1 MNHESRPRGLR
12 RAFSLPP
19 SARSLGR
26 DVDDEIQFHIECHI
40 ADLVAR
46 GVPLDIAREK
56 AMRQYGDI
64 GASRRELARVDR
76 ARLSRMQWSTF
87 FDALVQDIVVA
98 FRIFRTRPG
107 FAFGVVFVLALGI
120 GANATMFGVIDRLLL
135 RSPAH
140 VADPANVMM
149 IRYQRA
155 FRGQFD
161 SQNTLSF
168 PMYLDLVNTPGAFKD
183 VTAYTGASL
192 TIGRGAN
199 ARPISANR
207 VTTNYFRTLGVRP
220 RLGRFFAPDED
231 GSPTAPN
238 LVVLSYSYWVH
249 ALDASDRVI
258 GQTLPIGDTKFTIIG
273 VAPAGF
279 TGVYDD
285 RVDIWIPITAGI
297 SAAEY
302 ESWKANRNGYW
313 LLAIARL
320 APGISR
326 AAAADASTRVIRA
339 QARTAGASDDQ
350 LAKER
355 PAITFVS
362 ALPREARADRA
373 STPVAALLGAVS
385 LLVVLIA
392 CANVANLQLARGLA
406 RRREVAIRIALGVS
420 RGRLMMQLVIE
431 SMVLAFIGGAG
442 ALAATY
448 WGSSFVRQIL
458 LGTSDLGGAKVIDA
472 RVLIYTALAS
482 IVVGML
488 SGLMPALTASRASV
502 SAELKDG
509 ARQGSRSPN
518 RARSLL
524 LLAQTMV
531 SVVVLF
537 LKNIFV
543 RSLQRV
549 EALPLGIEPA
559 RTLIASVQ
567 TGGTPYSGREARAL
581 FDNLLMTAK
590 TTPGIEAAAL
600 STTLPFYTS
609 WAVRVRVPGRDSLPR
624 VKDGGP
630 YMNEVTPDYFTAVGT
645 RILRGRAFTPADTR
659 DAPRVVIINESLARL
674 WWPGENAIGKCMR
687 IGADS
692 NRCSEIVGISE
703 NARRQ
708 SIIEDVSV
716 QYFVPLEQS
725 VRAGGIDYVLL
736 VRPRGDLTSA
746 TSALRRR
753 LQTAAPNLP
762 YVDVHPLEDLVSPQ
776 KRSWRLGA
784 SMFALFGGLALL
796 LAAVGL
802 YSVLAYDVTQRTRE
816 FGVRVA
822 MGARGADVIRL
833 VLGSGLRIAIV
844 GSLAGLMVAFASSRL
859 VAPLLFQTSPRDPVV
874 LSSVIAI
881 VTLIAL
887 IAALLPARKA
897 VRIDP
902 IVALRAD

>member
-1 MNHESRPRGLR
+1 MTYESRPRGLR

-19 SARSLGR
+19 SARSLDR
-26 DVDDEIQFHIECHI
+26 DVDDEIHFHIECHI
-40 ADLVAR
+40 ADLIAR
-46 GVPLDIAREK
+46 GVPPDIAREK

-76 ARLSRMQWSTF
+76 ARLSRMQWSML
-87 FDALVQDIVVA
+87 FDALWQDVVVA

-107 FAFGVVFVLALGI
+107 FAFGVGFVLALGI

-135 RSPAH
+135 RPPAH

-155 FRGQFD
+155 FRGQFN
-161 SQNTLSF
+161 SQNALSF
-168 PMYLDLVNTPGAFKD
+168 PMYLDLLDTPGAFRD

-192 TIGRGAN
+192 TIGHGAN

-238 LVVLSYSYWVH
+238 LAVLSYSYWVRE
-249 ALDASDRVI
+249 LDASDRVI
-258 GQTLPIGDTKFTIIG
+258 GQTLPIGDAKFTIIG

-285 RVDIWIPITAGI
+285 PVDIWIPLTAGV

-302 ESWKANRNGYW
+302 DNWKNSRNGYW
-313 LLAIARL
+313 LLAIAHL
-320 APGISR
+320 APGVSR
-326 AAAADASTRVIRA
+326 TAAADAATRLIRA
-339 QARTAGASDDQ
+339 GARASGESDEQ
-350 LAKER
+350 LARER

-362 ALPREARADRA
+362 ALPREASANRA
-373 STPVAALLGAVS
+373 STSVAALLGAVS
-385 LLVVLIA
+385 ILVVLIA

-406 RRREVAIRIALGVS
+406 RRREIAIRIALGVS

-431 SMVLAFIGGAG
+431 SMVLAVIGGAG
-442 ALAATY
+442 ALAAAY
-448 WGSSFVRQIL
+448 WGSGLVRQIL
-458 LGTSDLGGAKVIDA
+458 LGTSDLGGANIIDA
-472 RVLIYTALAS
+472 RVLLYTAFVS
-482 IVVGML
+482 IVVGLL
-488 SGLMPALTASRASV
+488 SGLVPALTASRASV

-509 ARQGSRSPN
+509 VRQDGMSRS

-524 LLAQTMV
+524 LLAQMMI
-531 SVVVLF
+531 SVVLLVGMGL
-537 LKNIFV
+537 FV
-543 RSLQRV
+543 RSLRRV
-549 EALPLGIEPA
+549 EALPLGIEPS
-559 RTLIASVQ
+559 RTLVASVQ

-581 FDNLLMTAK
+581 FENLLMTAK
-590 TTPGIEAAAL
+590 ATPGVQAAAL

-609 WAVRVRVPGRDSLPR
+609 WAVRVRIPGRDSLPR

-630 YMNEVTPDYFTAVGT
+630 YMNEITPDYFAAVGT
-645 RILRGRAFTPADTR
+645 RILRGRSFTVADTR

-692 NRCSEIVGISE
+692 NPCSEIVGISE

-725 VRAGGIDYVLL
+725 VRTGGVDYVLL

-746 TSALRRR
+746 ISALRRR

-762 YVDVHPLEDLVSPQ
+762 YVDVHSLEDLVSPQ

-822 MGARGADVIRL
+822 MGARQGDVLRL
-833 VLGSGLRIAIV
+833 VLGSGLRVAIV
-844 GSLAGLMVAFASSRL
+844 GGVAGLMVAFASSRL
-859 VAPLLFQTSPRDPVV
+859 IAPLLFQTSPRDPVV
-874 LSSVIAI
+874 LASVIAI
-881 VTLIAL
+881 VTVIAL
-887 IAALLPARKA
+887 VAALLPAMRA

-902 IVALRAD
+902 IVALKSE

>member
-1 MNHESRPRGLR
+1 MTNESRPRGLR
-12 RAFSLPP
+12 RAFSRPP
-19 SARSLGR
+19 SARSFDR
-26 DVDDEIQFHIECHI
+26 DVDDEIQFHIDCHI

-46 GVPLDIAREK
+46 GVPPTIAREQ
-56 AMRQYGDI
+56 AMQQYGDI

-76 ARLSRMQWSTF
+76 ARLSRIRWSTF
-87 FDALVQDIVVA
+87 FDALLQDVVVA
-98 FRIFRTRPG
+98 VRIFRNRPG
-107 FAFGVVFVLALGI
+107 FAFGVAFVLALGI

-135 RSPAH
+135 RPPPH

-155 FRGQFD
+155 FRGQVN
-161 SQNTLSF
+161 SQNSLSF
-168 PMYLDLVNTPGAFKD
+168 PMYLDLVGTPGAFKD

-207 VTTNYFRTLGVRP
+207 VTTNYFRVLGVQP

-238 LVVLSYSYWVH
+238 LAVLSYSYWVRE
-249 ALDASDRVI
+249 LDASNGVI
-258 GQTLPIGDTKFTIIG
+258 GQTLPIGDAKFTIIG

-285 RVDIWIPITAGI
+285 PVDIWVPLTAGV

-302 ESWKANRNGYW
+302 ENWKASRNGFW
-313 LLAIARL
+313 LLAIAHL
-320 APGISR
+320 APGVSR
-326 AAAADASTRVIRA
+326 PAAADAATRVIRM
-339 QARTAGASDDQ
+339 QARAAGESDDQ

-362 ALPREARADRA
+362 ALPREAHADRA
-373 STPVAALLGAVS
+373 STSVAALLGAVS
-385 LLVVLIA
+385 VLVVLIA

-406 RRREVAIRIALGVS
+406 RRREIAIRIALGVS

-431 SMVLAFIGGAG
+431 SMVLALVGGGG

-448 WGSSFVRQIL
+448 WGSGFVRQIL

-472 RVLIYTALAS
+472 RVLTYTALAS
-482 IVVGML
+482 IVVGIL
-488 SGLMPALTASRASV
+488 SGLVPALTATRASV

-509 ARQGSRSPN
+509 VRQGGMSRS
-518 RARSLL
+518 RARSVLL
-524 LLAQTMV
+524 LVQTMV
-531 SVVVLF
+531 SVVLLVGTGL
-537 LKNIFV
+537 FV
-543 RSLQRV
+543 RSLRRV
-549 EALPLGIEPA
+549 ESLPLGIEPA
-559 RTLIASVQ
+559 RTLVATVQ

-581 FDNLLMTAK
+581 FDNLLMTA
-590 TTPGIEAAAL
+590 TATPGIQAAAL

-630 YMNEVTPDYFTAVGT
+630 YMNEITPDYFAAVGT
-645 RILRGRAFTPADTR
+645 RILRGRAFTSADTR
-659 DAPRVVIINESLARL
+659 DAPRVAIINESLARL
-674 WWPGENAIGKCMR
+674 WWPGENAIGKCLR

-692 NRCSEIVGISE
+692 NPCSEIVGIAE

-716 QYFVPLEQS
+716 QYFVPLDQS
-725 VRAGGIDYVLL
+725 VRTGGLDYVLL
-736 VRPRGDLTSA
+736 VRPRGDLASA
-746 TSALRRR
+746 AAALRRR

-762 YVDVHPLEDLVSPQ
+762 FVDVHPLEDLVSPQ

-822 MGARGADVIRL
+822 MGARQGDVLRL
-833 VLGSGLRIAIV
+833 VLGSGLRVAIV
-844 GSLAGLMVAFASSRL
+844 GGVAGLMVTFASSRL
-859 VAPLLFQTSPRDPVV
+859 IAPLLFQTSPRDPVV
-874 LSSVIAI
+874 LTSVVAI
-881 VTLIAL
+881 VTVIAL
-887 IAALLPARKA
+887 VAALVPARRA
-897 VRIDP
+897 IRVDP
-902 IVALRAD
+902 IVALRSE